1 MKLAIIILL
10 WCLLFVLCW
19 PLALALLLLIPV
31 LYLLSI
37 PFRIV
42 HYILEAVLSLLRS
55 LLLLP
60 ARVLRG

>member
-1 MKLAIIILL
+1 MKLAIIILV
-10 WCLLFVLCW
+10 WCVLFVLCW
-19 PLALALLLLIPV
+19 PLALALLILIPL

-37 PFRIV
+37 PFRIAF
-42 HYILEAVLSLLRS
+42 YAIEAILCLFRS